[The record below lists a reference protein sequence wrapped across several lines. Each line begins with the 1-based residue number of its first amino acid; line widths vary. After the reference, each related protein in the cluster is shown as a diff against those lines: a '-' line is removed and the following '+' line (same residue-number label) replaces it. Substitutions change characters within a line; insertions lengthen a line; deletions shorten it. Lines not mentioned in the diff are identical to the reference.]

1 MSVNWERRVAEE
13 LDRVRAAAAA
23 TQSSLHEINK
33 NGRPG
38 LVGRLRTW
46 LLTGLLVTAPI
57 VVSLYATWIVIHSVD
72 SAITPLIPA
81 RYLPETY
88 LPFGIPGMGLLIVLV
103 GLTIIGALTASLL
116 GRYFL
121 HLSDR
126 VMARMPV
133 VRGIYSATKQIFET
147 VLSSKGNAF
156 RSVVLIEYP
165 RKGVWTLGF
174 ITGTTIGEVQ
184 HYTEQDVVNV
194 FVPTTPNPTSGFL
207 LFLPREDI
215 VELSMTVEEGIKMI
229 VSGGIVTPPDRRPKA
244 VPELPLEVPPSPQRR
259 TGS

>member
-1 MSVNWERRVAEE
+1 MRVDWEKRVAEE
-13 LDRVRAAAAA
+13 LDKVRIAADQAHGP
-23 TQSSLHEINK
+23 LHDLQK

-38 LVGRLRTW
+38 FAGRLRTW
-46 LLTGLLVTAPI
+46 FLTGLLVTAPI
-57 VVSLYATWIVIHSVD
+57 VVSLYVTWVVVHSVD
-72 SAITPLIPA
+72 TAITPLIPE

-88 LPFGIPGMGLLIVLV
+88 LPFSIPGMGLVIVLI
-103 GLTIIGALTASLL
+103 GLTVIGALTASLL

-126 VMARMPV
+126 ILARMPV
-133 VRGIYSATKQIFET
+133 VRSIYGATKQIFET

-165 RKGVWTLGF
+165 RKGIWTIGF

-184 HYTEQDVVNV
+184 HVTQENVVNV

-207 LFLPREDI
+207 LFLPKDEV

-244 VPELPLEVPPSPQRR
+244 VQELPLVSAHPPAKL

>member
-1 MSVNWERRVAEE
+1 MGVNWERRVAEE
-13 LDRVRAAAAA
+13 LDRVRNAAASAQ
-23 TQSSLHEINK
+23 TPLHELRK

-38 LVGRLRTW
+38 FIGRLRTW

-57 VVSLYATWIVIHSVD
+57 VVSLYVTWIVIHSVD
-72 SAITPLIPA
+72 STITPWIPA

-88 LPFGIPGMGLLIVLV
+88 LPFRIPGMGLVIVLLA
-103 GLTIIGALTASLL
+103 LTVIGALTASLL

-126 VMARMPV
+126 IMARMPV
-133 VRGIYSATKQIFET
+133 VRSIYGATKQVFET
-147 VLSSKGNAF
+147 VLSSQGNAF

-165 RKGVWTLGF
+165 RKGIWTLGF
-174 ITGTTIGEVQ
+174 ITGGTVGEVE
-184 HYTEQDVVNV
+184 HYTEQDMVNV

-207 LFLPREDI
+207 LFVPRRE
-215 VELSMTVEEGIKMI
+215 VTELAMTVEEGIKMI
-229 VSGGIVTPPDRRPKA
+229 VSTGLVMPPDRRPKA
-244 VPELPLEVPPSPQRR
+244 VPELPLALPQEQKR